1 MSDAVIVDFA
11 DADIT
16 QPFAVDFGPNGEL
29 VSVRPVQ
36 RTRCNRPTLEV
47 DRGVISLGAQ
57 AVLLAERIHAIGGDV
72 RVTEAGLEAMAAE
85 GHEDETDTLIREWAE
100 GTR

>member
-1 MSDAVIVDFA
+1 MIDAAAAEFI
-11 DADIT
+11 DADVT

-29 VSVRPVQ
+29 LSVRPVP
-36 RTRCNRPTLEV
+36 RNRGHKQTLEV
-47 DRGVISLGAQ
+47 DQGIISLGAQ
-57 AVLLAERIHAIGGDV
+57 AVLLAERVHAIGGDV
-72 RVTEAGLEAMAAE
+72 RVTEAGLQAMAAE